1 MHRGLKHIHLRSPEA
16 PASLSTSAMF
26 VARVAAGRAFR
37 TTEGEL
43 ELAGD
48 APPLGYDSV
57 VGEVGEALNYDE
69 LVVYN
74 ESAAMP
80 EYLIMYTIT

>member
-1 MHRGLKHIHLRSPEA
+1 MVQA
-16 PASLSTSAMF
+16 PRAWRAMF